1 MMFFYFLI
9 GFVIVQRVIE
19 LGIAK
24 RNEKV
29 SFSKGGK
36 EYDKKGYIVIVI
48 MHILFFISLFTE
60 KFYFARSLNKYWVIF
75 LILFIA
81 AQFLRY
87 WAIVSLGNLWNTRII
102 IVPGSKLVKYG
113 PYKYFKH
120 PNYMAVITELAVIP
134 FMFSCFYTAVL
145 FSSINLILLKRRI
158 EIEENALEEL
168 NQVSKKLINN

>member
-1 MMFFYFLI
+1 MFFYILI
-9 GFVIVQRVIE
+9 GFVIVQRLVE
-19 LGIAK
+19 LIIAK
-24 RNEKV
+24 RNEKI
-29 SFSKGGK
+29 SIAKGGE

-48 MHILFFISLFTE
+48 MHILFFISLFAENLFFERT
-60 KFYFARSLNKYWVIF
+60 LNKFWIIF

-87 WAIVSLGNLWNTRII
+87 WAIVSLGSMWNTRII

-134 FMFSCFYTAVL
+134 FMFSCFYTAII
-145 FSSINLILLKRRI
+145 FSSINLLLLKRRI

-168 NQVSKKLINN
+168 NQVNKQLSK